1 MVKCKKHQA
10 ATKKLEIY
18 KAPDILVICIKRFG
32 SSRRLSDKV
41 SRAVVLGTRADK
53 QLDNL
58 VNFPVEGL
66 DLEERV
72 GERRIAKSLDLS
84 DEECRKYDIEP
95 SSEPLVYDLCESPSR
110 VYD

>member
-1 MVKCKKHQA
+1 
-10 ATKKLEIY
+10 L
-18 KAPDILVICIKRFG
+18 
-32 SSRRLSDKV
+32 
-41 SRAVVLGTRADK
+41 

-95 SSEPLVYDLCESPSR
+95 SSEPLVYDLCTFYVLILVFEISS
-110 VYD
+110 